1 MIGSSLIFRPLD
13 AIQSLLLFLS
23 GMNRAKITIQKFQK
37 SYFSI
42 AADLKLNFI
51 PSKKI
56 LMEQYS
62 MAVRFIFVRVT
73 ICNSFPVSWLLDRRR
88 SL

>member
-1 MIGSSLIFRPLD
+1 MIGSSLIFRSLD
-13 AIQSLLLFLS
+13 AIQSLPLFLS
-23 GMNRAKITIQKFQK
+23 GINRAKITIQKFQK

-51 PSKKI
+51 PSKI

>member
-51 PSKKI
+51 PSKI

>member
-1 MIGSSLIFRPLD
+1 MIGSSLIFRSLD
-13 AIQSLLLFLS
+13 AIQSLPLFLS
-23 GMNRAKITIQKFQK
+23 GINRAKITIQKFQK

-51 PSKKI
+51 PLKI

>member
-1 MIGSSLIFRPLD
+1 MIGSSLIFHPLD

-23 GMNRAKITIQKFQK
+23 GINRAKITIQKFQK

-51 PSKKI
+51 LSKI
-56 LMEQYS
+56 PMEQYS

-73 ICNSFPVSWLLDRRR
+73 VCNSFPVSWLLDRRR

>member
-1 MIGSSLIFRPLD
+1 MIGSSLIFHPLD

-23 GMNRAKITIQKFQK
+23 GINRAKITIQKFQK

-51 PSKKI
+51 LSKI
-56 LMEQYS
+56 PMEQYS
-62 MAVRFIFVRVT
+62 MAVRSIFVRVT

-88 SL
+88 AL